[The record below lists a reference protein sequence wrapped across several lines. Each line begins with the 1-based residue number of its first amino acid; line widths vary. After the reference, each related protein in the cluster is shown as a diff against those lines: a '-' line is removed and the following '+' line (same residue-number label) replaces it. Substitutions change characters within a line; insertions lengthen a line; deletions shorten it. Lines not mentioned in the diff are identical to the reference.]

1 MAKLKFQGAVTGD
14 GFGYVYVMSYP
25 GSDKV
30 KIGHSLSPSVRATD
44 IGGTL
49 APETPEIEAYFWC
62 SERRENVE
70 RAAHR
75 IESSSRFNGEWF
87 KISVSQAIRSIE
99 QAACE
104 VNVEIQLV
112 YERDKPEESNA
123 NGNPTTPKTD
133 TNSAGNDELA
143 HKIAE
148 EEVLLREAIIASML
162 GPIPQPWSEAGV
174 AEAKRRADLKKQ
186 AENIRLE
193 KVRRWKLR

>member
-1 MAKLKFQGAVTGD
+1 MGKVKFHGAVTGD

-49 APETPEIEAYFWC
+49 APETPEIEVYFWC

-70 RAAHR
+70 RAAHK

-104 VNVEIQLV
+104 VDVEIQLV
-112 YERDKPEESNA
+112 YERNKTEKSNA
-123 NGNPTTPKTD
+123 NTPKTD
-133 TNSAGNDELA
+133 NSSIGNDELA
-143 HKIAE
+143 IKIAKE
-148 EEVLLREAIIASML
+148 EKLLREAETAT
-162 GPIPQPWSEAGV
+162 GPIPQPWTVAGV
-174 AEAKRRADLKKQ
+174 AEAKRRRDLRIE
-186 AENIRLE
+186 AENVRLE